1 MRYTDKQFKEE
12 IQSPTYTRSMVKR
25 WKRSYYLRPRTESIL
40 AYLNRLL
47 EYKLDA
53 IRKTL
58 FK

>member
-1 MRYTDKQFKEE
+1 MKYTDKQFKEAL
-12 IQSPTYTRSMVKR
+12 QSPTYTRSMVKR